1 MISYRDLVDDVS
13 FGFTVEACRRE
24 IYACNDLNHMR
35 DLSIRV
41 LQLMESQRIVVRQLI
56 NENELDPCHKGRV
69 PPPAQS

>member
-1 MISYRDLVDDVS
+1 MISYNDLVDDVS

-24 IYACNDLNHMR
+24 IYACNDLNHLR

-56 NENELDPCHKGRV
+56 NENHLDPNPTMRIR
-69 PPPAQS
+69 PPDQS